1 VQPYQQQ
8 YIENVQEIMR
18 LGDFY
23 RVPRTDFSTWF
34 AIEKSNRQRMLRLK
48 RENIELLN
56 RNLFPTLDELHE
68 ANQECIDELIAF
80 ADALLDW
87 KTNLDC
93 GVYVS
98 IHEAL
103 LSLYRVRRDR
113 NRIISELYKL
123 GMGLYYMD
131 RAVDGVGKEHASPF
145 RFRNEMVFTEAGSY
159 MKFFEEIPDAETRGY
174 IIRALANIAICSD
187 DRKRRVAITAR
198 VLQILKDEHYRAL
211 EPSLPWDVFLRR
223 SNQQMSA
230 NRSTL
235 SKGDLSKQELELIL
249 ESCYEVF
256 KPEADA
262 QNPDIRWLWPYYEME
277 YSCGFVDLETT
288 LGRMEHLIEQT
299 PYNDYSIS
307 GIYANVQLAIYYG
320 RLLRDNPSAQAA
332 AHPREV
338 LKKAYV
344 KMMKTLMTCPIGD
357 TADYLAYI
365 VRLVMTS
372 YHEIPEVL
380 PFREVLQDMMQRFA
394 GAQAIRAEQAA
405 AITRLFVETILAAE
419 PLFFN
424 DIPLF
429 EGYTDE
435 RERRKAILAYA
446 EDCGRYHDLGLI
458 QLNMARMLE
467 TRNLFETEDR
477 IFQLHT
483 VAGHDDLARCEST
496 HRFADVAL
504 GHHRW
509 YNGAGGYPEA
519 YIRSDSPYRQMTD
532 VVAVVAYIMDQE
544 DRSVDATVGEV
555 IAQARKRFSPL
566 VTAYLDDQQLIAGI
580 KAILCEEEPY
590 YRVFY
595 ERLTAPIEPET
606 DSKTDLHTRK

>member
-1 VQPYQQQ
+1 MQPYQQQ
-8 YIENVQEIMR
+8 YIENAQEIMR

-68 ANQECIDELIAF
+68 ANQERIDELIAF

-131 RAVDGVGKEHASPF
+131 RAVEGVDKEHASPF

-288 LGRMEHLIEQT
+288 LGRMEHLI
-299 PYNDYSIS
+299 DFRHICKRAV
-307 GIYANVQLAIYYG
+307 GH
-320 RLLRDNPSAQAA
+320 LLW
-332 AHPREV
+332 
-338 LKKAYV
+338 
-344 KMMKTLMTCPIGD
+344 
-357 TADYLAYI
+357 
-365 VRLVMTS
+365 TS
-372 YHEIPEVL
+372 L
-380 PFREVLQDMMQRFA
+380 
-394 GAQAIRAEQAA
+394 
-405 AITRLFVETILAAE
+405 
-419 PLFFN
+419 
-424 DIPLF
+424 
-429 EGYTDE
+429 E
-435 RERRKAILAYA
+435 R
-446 EDCGRYHDLGLI
+446 
-458 QLNMARMLE
+458 
-467 TRNLFETEDR
+467 
-477 IFQLHT
+477 
-483 VAGHDDLARCEST
+483 
-496 HRFADVAL
+496 
-504 GHHRW
+504 
-509 YNGAGGYPEA
+509 
-519 YIRSDSPYRQMTD
+519 
-532 VVAVVAYIMDQE
+532 
-544 DRSVDATVGEV
+544 
-555 IAQARKRFSPL
+555 
-566 VTAYLDDQQLIAGI
+566 
-580 KAILCEEEPY
+580 
-590 YRVFY
+590 
-595 ERLTAPIEPET
+595 
-606 DSKTDLHTRK
+606 